1 MISDVDIKD
10 MEEYQQ
16 KAWTYALPTAK
27 NPSYLF
33 GNLGG
38 EVGEVLSLWSKTV
51 RDGLDAEQFYP
62 NLKKELGDTL
72 WHISAIATYYGMS
85 LSDVAE
91 ANLEKLQS
99 RKERNVIGG
108 FGDDR

>member
-1 MISDVDIKD
+1 MISEVDIKD

-16 KAWTYALPTAK
+16 KAWTYAMPTAK

-51 RDGLDAEQFYP
+51 RDGLDPEMFYP

-85 LSDVAE
+85 MSDIAE

-99 RKERNVIGG
+99 RQQRNTIGG
-108 FGDDR
+108 SGDDR